1 MPQELQVIKGTKVAI
16 KRVGVIGFPVE
27 HSLSP
32 IMHNAAFKALN
43 MDDWHYDAMSIPPDI
58 LRLGL
63 REPRDHGYIG
73 INVTVPHK
81 EAIMEYVRPDEKA
94 RAIGAVNTVDFR
106 SSIGTNTDADGFIN
120 DLRAHNVP
128 ITGERVLVLGAGG
141 AARAAVY
148 GLHRA
153 GAEVA
158 IVNRTKS
165 RADALVDHL
174 RASAGI
180 DGPRVL
186 IPDAVLDWGMSLIV
200 NCTSAGLHPQV
211 NQSPWIQDLPFP
223 IGVTVYDMVYRPA
236 NTALMRQ
243 CLAHD
248 GRAIGG
254 LGMLARQGAIA
265 FELWT
270 GVAPPIDLMQ
280 RVLQDAL
287 EKAQKD

>member
-1 MPQELQVIKGTKVAI
+1 MPT

-32 IMHNAAFKALN
+32 LMHNAAFKALN
-43 MDDWHYDAMSIPPDI
+43 MHDWHYDAMSIPPDI

-81 EAIMEYVRPDEKA
+81 EAIMEYVRPDESA

-106 SSIGTNTDADGFIN
+106 SNIGANTDADGFIN
-120 DLRAHNVP
+120 DLRAHEVP
-128 ITGERVLVLGAGG
+128 IAGERVLVLGAGG

-148 GLHRA
+148 GLSRA
-153 GAEVA
+153 GAAVA
-158 IVNRTKS
+158 IVNRTRS
-165 RADALVDHL
+165 RATALVKHL

-180 DGPRVL
+180 EGIGIMTLDE
-186 IPDAVLDWGMSLIV
+186 AADWGMSLIV
-200 NCTSAGLHPQV
+200 NCTSVGLHPHV
-211 NQSPWIQDLPFP
+211 HRSPWLDALPFP
-223 IGVTVYDMVYRPA
+223 VGVTVYDMVYRPA

-243 CLAHD
+243 CVVHE

-270 GVAPPIDLMQ
+270 GVEPPIDLMQ
-280 RVLQDAL
+280 RVLRDAL
-287 EKAQKD
+287 DETPK

>member
-1 MPQELQVIKGTKVAI
+1 VDGTELVGIHVTT

-32 IMHNAAFKALN
+32 IMHNAAFAALN
-43 MDDWHYDAMSIPPDI
+43 MSDWRYDAMSIPPDI

-63 REPRDHGYIG
+63 REPKNHGYIG

-106 SSIGTNTDADGFIN
+106 NNAGTNTDADGFIN
-120 DLRAHNVP
+120 DLRANGVS
-128 ITGERVLVLGAGG
+128 IRGQRVLVLGAGG

-148 GLHRA
+148 GLLSE
-153 GAEVA
+153 GASVV

-165 RADALVDHL
+165 RADKLVAQL
-174 RASAGI
+174 RTSARLG
-180 DGPRVL
+180 GA
-186 IPDAVLDWGMSLIV
+186 AVMTLDQAADWGMSLIV
-200 NCTSAGLHPQV
+200 NCTSVGLHPQIE
-211 NQSPWIQDLPFP
+211 QSPWIHGVPFP
-223 IGVTVYDMVYRPA
+223 EGVTVYDMVYRPA
-236 NTALMRQ
+236 NTALMQQ
-243 CLAHD
+243 CVAHG

-270 GVAPPIDLMQ
+270 GVEPPVDLMC
-280 RVLQDAL
+280 RVLQEAL
-287 EKAQKD
+287 EAKNED

>member
-1 MPQELQVIKGTKVAI
+1 MSK

-32 IMHNAAFKALN
+32 IMHNAAFAALN
-43 MDDWHYDAMSIPPDI
+43 MSDWRYDAMSIPPDI

-63 REPRDHGYIG
+63 REPKNHGYIG

-81 EAIMEYVRPDEKA
+81 EAIMEFVRPDEKA

-106 SSIGTNTDADGFIN
+106 NNVGTNTDADGLIN
-120 DLRAHNVP
+120 DLRANQVAVR
-128 ITGERVLVLGAGG
+128 GQRVLVLGAGG

-148 GLHRA
+148 GLLRE
-153 GAEVA
+153 GADVA

-165 RADALVDHL
+165 RADKLVAQL
-174 RASAGI
+174 RASARLTGA
-180 DGPRVL
+180 
-186 IPDAVLDWGMSLIV
+186 AVMTLDQAADWGMSLIV
-200 NCTSAGLHPQV
+200 NCTSVGLHPRIE
-211 NQSPWIQDLPFP
+211 QSPWIHGLPFP
-223 IGVTVYDMVYRPA
+223 AGVTVYDMVYRPA
-236 NTALMRQ
+236 NTALMQQ
-243 CLAHD
+243 CVAHG

-270 GVAPPIDLMQ
+270 GVEPPIDLMYG
-280 RVLQDAL
+280 VLQEAL
-287 EKAQKD
+287 ETANED

>member
-1 MPQELQVIKGTKVAI
+1 MAT
-16 KRVGVIGFPVE
+16 KRVGLIGYPVE

-73 INVTVPHK
+73 VNVTVPHK
-81 EAIMEYVRPDEKA
+81 EAIMEYLRPDEKA

-106 SSIGTNTDADGFIN
+106 SSIGTNTDADGFIG
-120 DLRAHNVP
+120 DLHAHEVP
-128 ITGERVLVLGAGG
+128 IVGERVLVLGAGG

-148 GLHRA
+148 GLIRA
-153 GAEVA
+153 GAELA

-165 RADALVDHL
+165 RAVALVDHL
-174 RASAGI
+174 RASAGV
-180 DGPRVL
+180 DGASVMTL
-186 IPDAVLDWGMSLIV
+186 DEAVDWGMSLIV
-200 NCTSAGLHPQV
+200 NCTSAGLHPRV
-211 NQSPWIQDLPFP
+211 NQSPWIQGLPFP
-223 IGVTVYDMVYRPA
+223 VGVTVYDMVYRPA
-236 NTALMRQ
+236 TTALMRQ
-243 CLAHD
+243 CVTHG

-270 GVAPPIDLMQ
+270 GVEPPIDLMQ
-280 RVLQDAL
+280 SVLQEAL
-287 EKAQKD
+287 AKAQKD

>member
-1 MPQELQVIKGTKVAI
+1 MPTN
-16 KRVGVIGFPVE
+16 RVGVIGFPVE

-32 IMHNAAFKALN
+32 LMHNAAFKALN
-43 MDDWHYDAMSIPPDI
+43 MRDWRYDAMSIPPDI

-106 SSIGTNTDADGFIN
+106 SNLGTNTDADGFIN
-120 DLRAHNVP
+120 DLRAHDLP
-128 ITGERVLVLGAGG
+128 IAGERVLVLGAGG

-148 GLHRA
+148 GLSRA

-158 IVNRTKS
+158 IVNRTMS
-165 RADALVDHL
+165 RANALVDHL

-180 DGPRVL
+180 DGISIVS
-186 IPDAVLDWGMSLIV
+186 LDEAAGWGMSLIV
-200 NCTSAGLHPQV
+200 NCTSVGLHPNV
-211 NQSPWIQDLPFP
+211 HQSPWIDGVPFP
-223 IGVTVYDMVYRPA
+223 VGITVYDMVYRPA
-236 NTALMRQ
+236 TTALMRQ
-243 CLAHD
+243 CVAHA

-270 GVAPPIDLMQ
+270 GIEPPIDLMQ
-280 RVLQDAL
+280 NVLKDAL
-287 EKAQKD
+287 EKTKQD

>member
-1 MPQELQVIKGTKVAI
+1 MFTTPGSVAAI

-106 SSIGTNTDADGFIN
+106 SNIGTNTDADGFIN

-128 ITGERVLVLGAGG
+128 IAGERVLVLGAGG

-158 IVNRTKS
+158 IVNRTQS
-165 RADALVDHL
+165 RAENLIRHL

-186 IPDAVLDWGMSLIV
+186 TLDAVLDWGVSLIV
-200 NCTSAGLHPQV
+200 NCTSAGLHPRV

-236 NTALMRQ
+236 NTMLMQQ
-243 CLAHD
+243 CVAHD

-280 RVLQDAL
+280 GVLQDAL
-287 EKAQKD
+287 EKTVH

>member
-1 MPQELQVIKGTKVAI
+1 MPT
-16 KRVGVIGFPVE
+16 KRVGVIGYPVE

-32 IMHNAAFKALN
+32 IMHNAAFRALN
-43 MDDWHYDAMSIPPDI
+43 MRDWHYDAMSIPPDI
-58 LRLGL
+58 LRLGW

-81 EAIMEYVRPDEKA
+81 EAIMEFLRPDETA

-106 SSIGTNTDADGFIN
+106 SNIGTNTDAAGFIN
-120 DLRAHNVP
+120 DLRAHDVNLD
-128 ITGERVLVLGAGG
+128 GERVLVLGAGG

-148 GLHRA
+148 GLIRA
-153 GAEVA
+153 GAEVV
-158 IVNRTKS
+158 IVNRTRS
-165 RADALVDHL
+165 RAEALMQHL

-180 DGPRVL
+180 AGIRL
-186 IPDAVLDWGMSLIV
+186 MTLDAAAEWGMSLIV
-200 NCTSAGLHPQV
+200 NCTSVGLHPHV
-211 NQSPWIQDLPFP
+211 NQSPWRQSLPFP
-223 IGVTVYDMVYRPA
+223 AGVTVYDMVYRPA

-243 CLAHD
+243 CAAHG

-270 GVAPPIDLMQ
+270 GVSPPIDLMQ
-280 RVLQDAL
+280 RVLQNAL
-287 EKAQKD
+287 AGPVQ

>member
-1 MPQELQVIKGTKVAI
+1 MAI
-16 KRVGVIGFPVE
+16 NRVGLIGFPVE

-81 EAIMEYVRPDEKA
+81 EAIMEFVRPDETA
-94 RAIGAVNTVDFR
+94 RAIGAVNTIDFR
-106 SSIGTNTDADGFIN
+106 SNIGANTDADGFIN
-120 DLRAHNVP
+120 DLRAHDVNVA
-128 ITGERVLVLGAGG
+128 GERVLVLGAGG

-148 GLHRA
+148 GLIRA

-158 IVNRTKS
+158 IVNRTRS
-165 RADALVDHL
+165 RAVALVDHL

-180 DGPRVL
+180 DGIRLLTP
-186 IPDAVLDWGMSLIV
+186 AEAADWGMSLIV
-200 NCTSAGLHPQV
+200 NCTSVGLHPHV
-211 NQSPWIQDLPFP
+211 NHSPWSPDLPFP
-223 IGVTVYDMVYRPA
+223 AGITVYDMVYRPA
-236 NTALMRQ
+236 TTALMRQ
-243 CLAHD
+243 CIAHG
-248 GRAIGG
+248 GRVIGG

-280 RVLQDAL
+280 RVLQNEL
-287 EKAQKD
+287 EKTNH

>member
-1 MPQELQVIKGTKVAI
+1 MPT

-32 IMHNAAFKALN
+32 IMHNAAFQALN
-43 MDDWHYDAMSIPPDI
+43 MHDWHYDAMSIPPDI

-94 RAIGAVNTVDFR
+94 RAIGAVNTVDLR
-106 SSIGTNTDADGFIN
+106 SNIGTNTDADGFIN
-120 DLRAHNVP
+120 DLRAHEVP
-128 ITGERVLVLGAGG
+128 IAGQRVLVLGAGG

-148 GLHRA
+148 GLSRA
-153 GAEVA
+153 GAQVA
-158 IVNRTKS
+158 IVNRTPS
-165 RADALVDHL
+165 RAIALVNHL

-180 DGPRVL
+180 DGVL
-186 IPDAVLDWGMSLIV
+186 IMSPNEAAGWGMSLIV
-200 NCTSAGLHPQV
+200 NCTSVGLHPHV
-211 NQSPWIQDLPFP
+211 HQSPWNDAVPFP
-223 IGVTVYDMVYRPA
+223 AAITVYDMVYRPA

-243 CLAHD
+243 SVAHQ

-270 GVAPPIDLMQ
+270 GVEPPIDLMQ
-280 RVLQDAL
+280 SVLQDAL
-287 EKAQKD
+287 EHGHT

>member
-1 MPQELQVIKGTKVAI
+1 MAT

-32 IMHNAAFKALN
+32 IMHNAAFKALG
-43 MDDWHYDAMSIPPDI
+43 MRDWQYDAMSIPPDI

-63 REPRDHGYIG
+63 REPRDHGYVG

-81 EAIMEYVRPDEKA
+81 EAIMAHVRPDEKA

-106 SSIGTNTDADGFIN
+106 SNVGTNTDADGFIN

-128 ITGERVLVLGAGG
+128 IAGERVLVLGAGG

-148 GLHRA
+148 GLARA
-153 GAEVA
+153 GAEVT
-158 IVNRTKS
+158 IVNRTRT
-165 RADALVDHL
+165 RAEALVDHL
-174 RASAGI
+174 RAAAGI
-180 DGPRVL
+180 VCLRLMTLDE
-186 IPDAVLDWGMSLIV
+186 AVDWGMSLIV
-200 NCTSAGLHPQV
+200 NCTSAGLHPHV
-211 NQSPWIQDLPFP
+211 TQSPWIRGLPFP
-223 IGVTVYDMVYRPA
+223 VGVTVYDMVYRPA
-236 NTALMRQ
+236 NTALMKQ
-243 CLAHD
+243 CVAHD

-270 GVAPPIDLMQ
+270 GVTPPVDLMQ

-287 EKAQKD
+287 AGLVR

>member
-1 MPQELQVIKGTKVAI
+1 MVLR
-16 KRVGVIGFPVE
+16 RVGVIGFPVE

-32 IMHNAAFKALN
+32 IMHNAAFAALD
-43 MDDWHYDAMSIPPDI
+43 MHDWFYDAMSIPPDI

-63 REPRDHGYIG
+63 REPKNHGYIG

-106 SSIGTNTDADGFIN
+106 SNLGTNTDADGLIN
-120 DLRAHNVP
+120 DLYANDVALS
-128 ITGERVLVLGAGG
+128 GERVLVLGAGG

-148 GLHRA
+148 GLARE
-153 GAEVA
+153 GARVA

-165 RADALVDHL
+165 RADKLVGQL
-174 RASAGI
+174 RISAGAEGVGVMTL
-180 DGPRVL
+180 DE
-186 IPDAVLDWGMSLIV
+186 AADWGMSLIV
-200 NCTSAGLHPQV
+200 NCTSVGLHPHI
-211 NQSPWIQDLPFP
+211 NQSPWIHGLPFP
-223 IGVTVYDMVYRPA
+223 AGVTVYDMVYRPA
-236 NTALMRQ
+236 NTALMQQ
-243 CLAHD
+243 CVAHG

-270 GVAPPIDLMQ
+270 GVEPPIDVMYGA
-280 RVLQDAL
+280 LQDAL
-287 EKAQKD
+287 ENASED

>member
-1 MPQELQVIKGTKVAI
+1 
-16 KRVGVIGFPVE
+16 
-27 HSLSP
+27 
-32 IMHNAAFKALN
+32 MHNAAFKALN
-43 MDDWHYDAMSIPPDI
+43 MHDWHYDAMAIPPDI

-81 EAIMEYVRPDEKA
+81 EAIMEFVRPDESA

-106 SSIGTNTDADGFIN
+106 SNIGANTDADGFIN
-120 DLRAHNVP
+120 DLRAHEVP
-128 ITGERVLVLGAGG
+128 IAGQRVLVLGAGG

-148 GLHRA
+148 GLSRA
-153 GAEVA
+153 GAQVA
-158 IVNRTKS
+158 IANRTRS
-165 RADALVDHL
+165 RATALIKHL

-180 DGPRVL
+180 DG
-186 IPDAVLDWGMSLIV
+186 ISIMSLDEAAGWGMSLIV
-200 NCTSAGLHPQV
+200 NCTSVGLHP
-211 NQSPWIQDLPFP
+211 NAHQSPWNDAVPFP
-223 IGVTVYDMVYRPA
+223 AAVTVYDMVYRPA

-243 CLAHD
+243 CVAHD

-270 GVAPPIDLMQ
+270 GIEPPIDLMQ
-280 RVLQDAL
+280 SVLRHEL
-287 EKAQKD
+287 ETSNH